1 MDYKRKSFSDSVS
14 PSLKL
19 VTVMPCSSYQF
30 NLPVVA
36 SPALLAT
43 DIIKDK
49 NGVERV
55 YHHSDIY
62 LLFNQK
68 RISSTTIT
76 SLLDYLTSMSS
87 PASDALSS
95 LRSKVSDEQLL
106 SLCKSRY
113 IQTPSELLAWS
124 TYLEQNYS
132 QLLESIEVSSVDPAS
147 AGDPAPAGD
156 PASASV

>member
-1 MDYKRKSFSDSVS
+1 MEYKRKAFSDSES
-14 PSLKL
+14 PILKL
-19 VTVMPCSSYQF
+19 VTVMPSASYQF
-30 NLPVVA
+30 NLPVIA
-36 SPALLAT
+36 PPALLAT
-43 DIIKDK
+43 DVVKDK
-49 NGVERV
+49 NGSERV

-68 RISSTTIT
+68 RISSTTI
-76 SLLDYLTSMSS
+76 SALLDYLVSMSS

-95 LRSKVSDEQLL
+95 LRSKVSDDQLL

-132 QLLESIEVSSVDPAS
+132 QLLESIESSS
-147 AGDPAPAGD
+147 GDPAPAGD

>member
-1 MDYKRKSFSDSVS
+1 MDYKRKSFSDSVPS
-14 PSLKL
+14 SLKL

-30 NLPVVA
+30 NLSVVA
-36 SPALLAT
+36 PPALLAT

-76 SLLDYLTSMSS
+76 ALLDYLTSMSS